1 MIAAF
6 STSSPFASVALL
18 SDNGELLDSWQGEAP
33 RNASAAC
40 IEQLLRMTPSNRAI
54 TKFIADIG
62 PGSFTGVRVGV
73 MLAKAMAWTKASPV
87 AGVTSFD
94 LVAPND
100 LVSLPGRR
108 GEWLVREP
116 GQPVRGSFEF
126 EGLGYGTGTDR
137 LDYPNAANVAA
148 LFRKLNWVNAMDL
161 LPEYH
166 LAPSISTPKT
176 PYRTGVSPSD

>member
-1 MIAAF
+1 M
-6 STSSPFASVALL
+6 
-18 SDNGELLDSWQGEAP
+18 DSWQGEAP

-40 IEQLLRMTPSNRAI
+40 LEQLLRMTSSVEPI

-73 MLAKAMAWTKASPV
+73 MLAKTMAWTKASPV

-94 LVAPND
+94 LVSPND

-116 GQPVRGSFEF
+116 GQPVRVSIEF
-126 EGLGYGTGTDR
+126 KGLGYGTGTDR
-137 LDYPNAANVAA
+137 LDYPNAANVVA
-148 LFRKLNWVNAMDL
+148 LFQNLHWVSPMDL

-176 PYRTGVSPSD
+176 PYRMEAAPSD